1 MMADLRKLTFHF
13 SSRFERARCV
23 SATCNAERSVLWC
36 KFVGVPVLA
45 NWNRQRFSHWI
56 YVLALD
62 SLSVL
67 PTSLSAYLAFI
78 DLTKTQRK
86 MYLIKT
92 QSHKGILL

>member
-13 SSRFERARCV
+13 SSRFKRARCV
-23 SATCNAERSVLWC
+23 LATCNAVLATCNAVLWC

-67 PTSLSAYLAFI
+67 PTSASAYLVFL
-78 DLTKTQRK
+78 DLTRK
-86 MYLIKT
+86 KN
-92 QSHKGILL
+92 